1 MSIRAYKG
9 IFPTI
14 DSTAYIDE
22 DSVVIGKVTVG
33 RDSSFWPCAVARGDV
48 NQITIGARTSVQDGA
63 VLHVTHDGPFS
74 PGGKDLTIGD
84 DVTIGHQAMLHA
96 CDVGNRCLIGMSA
109 VILDKA
115 VLQDDVFLAAG
126 AVVPP
131 GKILESGYLYR
142 GNPAK
147 QARALSAKE
156 LEMLK
161 YSAENYV
168 KVKNSY
174 MESTDAP

>member
-1 MSIRAYKG
+1 MPIRAFKG
-9 IFPTI
+9 IIPQI
-14 DSTAYIDE
+14 HETAYIDE
-22 DSVVIGKVTVG
+22 DSVVIGKVTIG
-33 RDSSFWPCAVARGDV
+33 QDSSFWPCAVARGDV
-48 NQITIGARTSVQDGA
+48 NQITVGERSNVQDGA

-74 PGGKDLTIGD
+74 KGGKDLKIGD

-131 GKILESGYLYR
+131 GKVLESGFLYR

-147 QARALSAKE
+147 QARALT
-156 LEMLK
+156 
-161 YSAENYV
+161 
-168 KVKNSY
+168 
-174 MESTDAP
+174 ES

>member
-9 IFPTI
+9 IVPKI
-14 DSTAYIDE
+14 DTTAYIDQ
-22 DSVVIGKVTVG
+22 DSVIIGKVTIG
-33 RDSSFWPCAVARGDV
+33 ADSSFWPCAVARGDV
-48 NQITIGARTSVQDGA
+48 NQITVGKRTSVQDGA

-74 PGGKDLTIGD
+74 PGGKDLKIGD

-115 VLQDDVFLAAG
+115 ILQDDVFLAAG

-131 GKILESGYLYR
+131 GKVLESGYLYR

-147 QARALSAKE
+147 QARPLTEKE
-156 LEMLK
+156 FEMLK
-161 YSAENYV
+161 YSAANYV
-168 KVKNSY
+168 NVKNGY
-174 MESTDAP
+174 MESIADS

>member
-1 MSIRAYKG
+1 
-9 IFPTI
+9 
-14 DSTAYIDE
+14 
-22 DSVVIGKVTVG
+22 
-33 RDSSFWPCAVARGDV
+33 
-48 NQITIGARTSVQDGA
+48 
-63 VLHVTHDGPFS
+63 
-74 PGGKDLTIGD
+74 
-84 DVTIGHQAMLHA
+84 MLHA

-131 GKILESGYLYR
+131 GKVLESGYLYR

-147 QARALSAKE
+147 QARRLTDKE
-156 LEMLK
+156 FEMLK
-161 YSAENYV
+161 YSAANYV

-174 MESTDAP
+174 MEPTT